1 MLVACPAKTRPDP
14 LLRTRPGDRRE
25 TMSTWPYSEE
35 RLRAMYAGGRG
46 DQTAQRFSRLWATV
60 FGLGLAPRR
69 WVTLEV
75 RGRRSGRT
83 VRFPLGMA
91 DWEGEW
97 YLVPMLG
104 GQCNWVLNV
113 RAAGGRAVLKHRR
126 RVACRLAEV
135 PVGQRAVLIRRY
147 LQRVPGARPHIAVGP
162 HAALAEFEA
171 IAPLYPVFRVV
182 PDGPEHRSARA
193 PARPGGRAQP

>member
-1 MLVACPAKTRPDP
+1 M
-14 LLRTRPGDRRE
+14 G
-25 TMSTWPYSEE
+25 TWPHSEE

-46 DQTAQRFSRLWATV
+46 GQTAQRFSRLWATV

-75 RGRRSGRT
+75 RGRRSGKI

-91 DWEGEW
+91 DWDGQW

-113 RAAGGRAVLKHRR
+113 RAAGGRAVLRHRR

-135 PVGQRAVLIRRY
+135 PVSQRAVLIRRY
-147 LQRVPGARPHIAVGP
+147 LQQVPGARPHIAVGL
-162 HAALAEFEA
+162 HAELAEFEA
-171 IAPLYPVFRVV
+171 IAPLYPVFQVV
-182 PDGPEHRSARA
+182 PYDPRQNLRLPVRS
-193 PARPGGRAQP
+193 GGHGHASAQPPKVGSR

>member
-1 MLVACPAKTRPDP
+1 
-14 LLRTRPGDRRE
+14 
-25 TMSTWPYSEE
+25 
-35 RLRAMYAGGRG
+35 MYAGGRG
-46 DQTAQRFSRLWATV
+46 DRTAQRFSRLWATV

-75 RGRRSGRT
+75 RGRRSGQV

-113 RAAGGRAVLKHRR
+113 RAAGGRAPERWAWTEIRCFAAATGSRR
-126 RVACRLAEV
+126 R
-135 PVGQRAVLIRRY
+135 
-147 LQRVPGARPHIAVGP
+147 AVGP
-162 HAALAEFEA
+162 RWSRM
-171 IAPLYPVFRVV
+171 P
-182 PDGPEHRSARA
+182 
-193 PARPGGRAQP
+193 

>member
-1 MLVACPAKTRPDP
+1 M
-14 LLRTRPGDRRE
+14 

-46 DQTAQRFSRLWATV
+46 DNTARRFSRLWATV

-91 DWEGEW
+91 DLDGQW

-113 RAAGGRAVLKHRR
+113 RAADGRAVLRRRR
-126 RVACRLAEV
+126 RVACRLAEI
-135 PVGQRAVLIRRY
+135 PVAGRAVLIQRY
-147 LQRVPGARPHIAVGP
+147 LRQVPGARPHIPVDLP
-162 HAALAEFEA
+162 AALEEFEA

-182 PDGPEHRSARA
+182 PDDPRRSLRRPFGAREHSHDDSSPKDGAR
-193 PARPGGRAQP
+193 